1 MVSSLPEREE
11 IAVLVFLLV
20 PHGVVDIFVDHL
32 RHNDREPE
40 LKQCLFWFL
49 PYIPEIAV
57 FSA

>member
-11 IAVLVFLLV
+11 LQSWFFLLV

-32 RHNDREPE
+32 WHNDREPE